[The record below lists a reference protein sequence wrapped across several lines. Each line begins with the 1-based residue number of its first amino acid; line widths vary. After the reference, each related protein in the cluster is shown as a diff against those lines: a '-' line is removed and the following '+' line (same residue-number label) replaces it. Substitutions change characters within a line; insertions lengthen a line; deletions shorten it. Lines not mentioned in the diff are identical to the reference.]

1 MNIPLIQIVRIKL
14 ECFAVYFCRIC
25 VLIFFF
31 LCSAV
36 RWGAVRCSAVQRGAV
51 LCCAVKNERMN
62 VRKVCE
68 KSNLRGG
75 RGGSHKLNHRRT
87 TLGGGRNR
95 AAWWCGI
102 VFLVWC
108 FLGGIVFLVLLRI
121 ALSFSA

>member
-1 MNIPLIQIVRIKL
+1 M
-14 ECFAVYFCRIC
+14 FCCLFLQDLR
-25 VLIFFF
+25 LDIFFF
-31 LCSAV
+31 VQCGAVQCSAAQCCAV
-36 RWGAVRCSAVQRGAV
+36 LCGAVQCSAVQRGAV